1 MAKKNKV
8 GRPLKIDEVVL
19 GKLEAAFN
27 IGASDLE
34 ACKHAGINPDTLY
47 EYQKRHPEYTERKR
61 MLKSNPILKAKFSVY
76 KGLDDPKLALEYL
89 KLRDED
95 FSTKFKQEVS
105 STTPQIIVANQADAD
120 ILQKIADVKPNEN
133 VL

>member
-47 EYQKRHPEYTERKR
+47 EYQKRHPEYTE
-61 MLKSNPILKAKFSVY
+61 LCF
-76 KGLDDPKLALEYL
+76 KLGNTHLS
-89 KLRDED
+89 D
-95 FSTKFKQEVS
+95 FVCVHSLSLLQAS
-105 STTPQIIVANQADAD
+105 SS
-120 ILQKIADVKPNEN
+120 LSS
-133 VL
+133 